1 MPRISDEKLAELES
15 KSEKLT
21 TFESRLSEA
30 AIKAEKATVRAEE
43 ASADAGYMQEA
54 LADAVRS
61 QLAQE
66 DVGWRLIGGRGDEG
80 DGFTLDQLHEVS
92 AKLREWADTNPL
104 LKRGLDVRCSY
115 LYSNGYKISTSGNGG
130 TVSARLQAVID
141 DPINQQNVFSME
153 ALASAEKDRYTNG
166 QHYAIYD
173 KARKRF
179 TVIPFAEITDA
190 ISNPDDTS
198 DVWYYKHEY
207 SRKILN
213 FDTGQVEDKL
223 IEQWYVTDT
232 YAGESPKTRS
242 INGKSIVPNKVIV
255 DHRVNRSSGDTFG
268 TPDAFAASPWA
279 IAYSSYLRD
288 GIKLHAALAEW
299 AWQVSPKSKSG
310 ADRAGAQIRSRN
322 GEAGRTAISDM
333 EMKPLPKA
341 GSVDVNEGRP
351 YAAQVASALGI
362 SVVLLLSDPGQSG
375 AYGTAQT
382 LEDPTL
388 KSMLFRLVSVREFLK
403 RCLTLVGVKDVEV
416 EFGRMARDAA
426 YREGQTLQGAWG
438 TGLFHADEI
447 RPLLAETAGITLT
460 HGSAPEG
467 AMVPNNEFSLNR
479 KDIDTDGTASTQ
491 NPDGSNSQENG
502 QGRANTSQ
510 GNVSAGNNDLRD
522 SSGSA
527 AIN

>member
-1 MPRISDEKLAELES
+1 MPDNSALNPANSSTDPQNYEE
-15 KSEKLT
+15 
-21 TFESRLSEA
+21 RLNEA
-30 AIKAEKATVRAEE
+30 VIRAEE
-43 ASADAGYMQEA
+43 AGAHAEYMQEA

-66 DVGWRLIGGRGDEG
+66 DVGWRLIKGGRGDDYTG
-80 DGFTLDQLHEVS
+80 SFTLEQLHDVS
-92 AKLREWADTNPL
+92 SKLREWADTNPL

-130 TVSARLQAVID
+130 KLSTRLQGVVD

-166 QHYAIYD
+166 QHYVVFD
-173 KARKRF
+173 KPRSRF
-179 TVIPFAEITDA
+179 TVIPFGEITDA
-190 ISNPDDTS
+190 ISNPDDAS

-207 SRKILN
+207 NRQVLN
-213 FDTGQVEDKL
+213 LRSGQVEDKL

-232 YAGESPKTRS
+232 YAGEAPKTGT
-242 INGKSIVPNKVIV
+242 INGKPIIKTKVIV

-310 ADRAGAQIRSRN
+310 ADRAGAQIRGRN

-403 RCLTLVGVKDVEV
+403 RCLTLVGVKDPEV

-426 YREGQTLQGAWG
+426 FREGQTLQGLWG
-438 TGLFHADEI
+438 TGLYHADEI
-447 RPLLAETAGITLT
+447 RGPLAELAGVTLL
-460 HGSAPEG
+460 HDKAPDKVL
-467 AMVPNNEFSLNR
+467 VPNNADSLPR
-479 KDIDTDGTASTQ
+479 KDIDKDGTTQ
-491 NPDGSNSQENG
+491 NADGSNSQQNG
-502 QGRANTSQ
+502 QGRSNTNQ
-510 GNVSAGNNDLRD
+510 GEVSDGNNDLRD
-522 SSGSA
+522 NAGTA